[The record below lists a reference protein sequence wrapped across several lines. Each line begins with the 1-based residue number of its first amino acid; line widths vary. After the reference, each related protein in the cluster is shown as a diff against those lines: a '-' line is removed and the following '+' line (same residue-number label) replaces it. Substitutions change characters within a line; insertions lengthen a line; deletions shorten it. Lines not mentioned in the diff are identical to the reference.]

1 MPVIMRALKVC
12 SGASTK
18 GFSRRVF
25 YLRYA
30 TVNIMR
36 SPVFD
41 ANAKKPPRNVRV
53 PAHREKFK
61 YSPLYNSPGNNI
73 RE

>member
-18 GFSRRVF
+18 KFSRRVSF
-25 YLRYA
+25 LRYA

-41 ANAKKPPRNVRV
+41 VNVKKPPRNAR
-53 PAHREKFK
+53 ALEHREE
-61 YSPLYNSPGNNI
+61 SPEDYRLILVPYDQ
-73 RE
+73 R